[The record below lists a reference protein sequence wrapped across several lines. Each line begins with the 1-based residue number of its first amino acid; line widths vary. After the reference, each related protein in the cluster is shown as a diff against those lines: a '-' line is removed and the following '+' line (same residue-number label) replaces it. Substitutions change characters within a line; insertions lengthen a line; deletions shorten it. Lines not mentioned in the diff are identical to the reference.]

1 MKRILAGLLLL
12 LFAVFLSC
20 SKAPTT
26 PQEQLALINDML
38 SKGYEMTD
46 NQRVNINDQVAEAKG
61 LLNSGKREEASK
73 MFAAV
78 ITELEVIAETDRFN
92 KSE

>member
-1 MKRILAGLLLL
+1 M
-12 LFAVFLSC
+12 
-20 SKAPTT
+20 
-26 PQEQLALINDML
+26 ALINDML

-61 LLNSGKREEASK
+61 LLNFGKREEASK